1 MLSVRQHP
9 FSTKNHHINGM
20 FMVMMCAVQ
29 TLCSKSTPVHLSSPH
44 SQAYVRDSV
53 SQQQGWFR
61 VYNQLCLLA
70 LYCKRTECTSVR
82 TQNSL
87 QTSRSRGFT
96 TILWFVLCGP
106 QRVHLSTARIRAI
119 PPSQPSL
126 PLSPLTSLSQI
137 LNGQGVNSYVVSITI
152 TKFSILSLW
161 MIRKNSKS

>member
-1 MLSVRQHP
+1 
-9 FSTKNHHINGM
+9 
-20 FMVMMCAVQ
+20 MVMMYVVQ
-29 TLCSKSTPVHLSSPH
+29 TLCSKWTPVHLSSPH
-44 SQAYVRDSV
+44 SQAHPKDSV

-61 VYNQLCLLA
+61 VYNQLYLVA
-70 LYCKRTECTSVR
+70 LYCERTECTSVR
-82 TQNSL
+82 TQSPL

-96 TILWFVLCGP
+96 IILWFVLCGP
-106 QRVHLSTARIRAI
+106 QSVHLCTARIQAI

-152 TKFSILSLW
+152 TKFSTLSLR